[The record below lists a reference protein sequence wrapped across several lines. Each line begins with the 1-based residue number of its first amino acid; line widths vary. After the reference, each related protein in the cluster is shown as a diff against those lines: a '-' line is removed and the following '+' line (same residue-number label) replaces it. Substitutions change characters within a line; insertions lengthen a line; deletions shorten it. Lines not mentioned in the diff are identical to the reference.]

1 MATKKGPPKHQN
13 THAWKSDKWK
23 TDNKTKVLQNLKV
36 QKFLCFSLN
45 LCFILG
51 QKVELFMNSENHW
64 LID

>member
-1 MATKKGPPKHQN
+1 MSTKKGPPKHQN

-45 LCFILG
+45 LCFIVG
-51 QKVELFMNSENHW
+51 QRVERDIYEFRISLVN
-64 LID
+64 